1 MQGTSQLKLGIMDA
15 VSYLKNGIRLALSKE
30 CRLYIILPVLVNLI
44 LLSSLGYYLF
54 SNLKTLVFNIFE
66 DIPSYLNF
74 LAYIISAILS
84 ITIIFVSCYIFSTL
98 ATIIASPFYGLL
110 ADKVEMILN
119 QSHGEDM
126 TIHQLIKDIPRI
138 LLRELKKQMFFLPL
152 ALACLIISF
161 IPALNLIAPVLWF
174 ALTAWMGCLQYCDYA
189 YDNHKI
195 PFNSMQRDLKKN
207 PVATLSFG
215 TVIALS
221 LSVPVLNI
229 LIPPAAVCAGTR
241 YYLEIQKNI
250 LQNIR
255 HNNQE

>member
-1 MQGTSQLKLGIMDA
+1 MQEVTPVRLGIMDA
-15 VSYLKNGIRLALSKE
+15 VTYLKNGIRMALSKE
-30 CRLYIILPVLVNLI
+30 CRLYIILPIIVNII
-44 LLSSLGYYLF
+44 LLSILGYYLF
-54 SNLKTLVFNIFE
+54 TNLKTLVFNIFE

-74 LAYIISAILS
+74 LAYIISAFLS
-84 ITIIFVSCYIFSTL
+84 LTIIFVSCYIFSTL

-119 QSHGEDM
+119 QSHGDDM
-126 TIHQLIKDIPRI
+126 TIPQLIKDIPRI
-138 LLRELKKQMFFLPL
+138 LLREIKKQMFFLPL
-152 ALACLIISF
+152 ALVCLIISL
-161 IPALNLIAPVLWF
+161 IPALNLFAPILWF

-195 PFNSMQRDLKKN
+195 PFNSMQRDLKNN
-207 PVATLSFG
+207 PIATLSFG

-221 LSVPVLNI
+221 LTVPILNI
-229 LIPPAAVCAGTR
+229 LIPPAAVCAGTK

-255 HNNQE
+255 HDN

>member
-1 MQGTSQLKLGIMDA
+1 MQEVTPVRLGIMDA
-15 VSYLKNGIRLALSKE
+15 VTYLKNGIRMALSKE
-30 CRLYIILPVLVNLI
+30 CRLYIILPIIVNII
-44 LLSSLGYYLF
+44 LLSILGYYLF
-54 SNLKTLVFNIFE
+54 TNLKTLVFNIFE

-74 LAYIISAILS
+74 LAYIISAFLS
-84 ITIIFVSCYIFSTL
+84 LTIIFVSCYIFSTL

-119 QSHGEDM
+119 QSHGDDM
-126 TIHQLIKDIPRI
+126 TIPQLIKDIPRI
-138 LLRELKKQMFFLPL
+138 LLREIKKQMFFLPL
-152 ALACLIISF
+152 ALVCLIISF
-161 IPALNLIAPVLWF
+161 IPALNLFAPILWF

-195 PFNSMQRDLKKN
+195 PFNSMQRDLKNN
-207 PVATLSFG
+207 PIATLSFG

-221 LSVPVLNI
+221 LTVPILNI
-229 LIPPAAVCAGTR
+229 LIPPAAVCAGTK

-255 HNNQE
+255 HDN

>member
-1 MQGTSQLKLGIMDA
+1 MQETTTVRLGIMDA
-15 VSYLKNGIRLALSKE
+15 VTYLKNGIRMALSKQ
-30 CRLYIILPVLVNLI
+30 CRIYIILPIIVNLI
-44 LLSSLGYYLF
+44 LLSSLGYYMF
-54 SNLKTLVFNIFE
+54 TNLKDLVFNIFE
-66 DIPSYLNF
+66 EIPSYLNF
-74 LAYIISAILS
+74 LAYIISAFLS

-110 ADKVEMILN
+110 ADKAEMILN

-126 TIHQLIKDIPRI
+126 TIPQLIKDVPRI
-138 LLRELKKQMFFLPL
+138 LFRELKKQMFFLPL

-161 IPALNLIAPVLWF
+161 VPGLNLISPVLWF
-174 ALTAWMGCLQYCDYA
+174 GLTAWMGCLQYCDYA

-195 PFNSMQRDLKKN
+195 PFNSMQRDLKNN

-229 LIPPAAVCAGTR
+229 LIPPAAVCAGTK

-255 HNNQE
+255 QNN